1 MFSSNLAA
9 SLGLT
14 SANATTGSHEGQTQS
29 VSKTAEK
36 VKRPITV
43 GQKKT
48 RTAMEFRN
56 LAQQKKWVGVPYQ
69 SRRRRE
75 KVCLNCNVKSWKE
88 D

>member
-36 VKRPITV
+36 SKATDNSGAKKEERQWNSETCPI
-43 GQKKT
+43 KKNGLGFLT
-48 RTAMEFRN
+48 KAGEE
-56 LAQQKKWVGVPYQ
+56 G
-69 SRRRRE
+69 E
-75 KVCLNCNVKSWKE
+75 KSA
-88 D
+88 